1 MAHRDTLDARIF
13 AVGLELVAR
22 AWRSRNDGALSELR
36 LSTTLAYPI
45 MAVHRL
51 GGGVRQNVV
60 AEALGIEGPS
70 LVRSLDTL
78 GTMGLLERRD
88 DPYDRRAKTLYLTPE
103 GERLALQ
110 IETIV
115 GRVRR
120 DMLQDVTESDIIA
133 AARVLRAIARASGVN
148 LTASM
153 AMVDREPEPAA

>member
-1 MAHRDTLDARIF
+1 MAHRDTIDARIF

-60 AEALGIEGPS
+60 ADALGIEGPS

-88 DPYDRRAKTLYLTPE
+88 DPFDRRAKTLYLTRE

-110 IETIV
+110 IDTIV

-120 DMLQDVTESDIIA
+120 DMLADVTESDLTA

-148 LTASM
+148 LTASV
-153 AMVDREPEPAA
+153 AMVEHDTEAAA